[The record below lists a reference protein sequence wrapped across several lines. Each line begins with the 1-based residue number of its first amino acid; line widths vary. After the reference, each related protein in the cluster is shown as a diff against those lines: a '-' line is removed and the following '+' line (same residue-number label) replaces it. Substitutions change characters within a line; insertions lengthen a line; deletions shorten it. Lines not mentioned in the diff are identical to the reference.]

1 MIRVVA
7 VATGFAL
14 GIVGLAGAVSSAV
27 GADVRV
33 NIGVPV
39 PVVPAP
45 PVVVAPAPPI
55 VVAPPVVVA
64 PASIYFYGST
74 YYTFYNGAWYVSP
87 RPRGPWNHF
96 SGPPPWARKGRD
108 GHWKEGHFRGPKH

>member
-1 MIRVVA
+1 MSR
-7 VATGFAL
+7 
-14 GIVGLAGAVSSAV
+14 
-27 GADVRV
+27 RV
-33 NIGVPV
+33 NEDAYRARLRISVSNMST
-39 PVVPAP
+39 ATWLWP
-45 PVVVAPAPPI
+45 PTGMMT
-55 VVAPPVVVA
+55 VVA